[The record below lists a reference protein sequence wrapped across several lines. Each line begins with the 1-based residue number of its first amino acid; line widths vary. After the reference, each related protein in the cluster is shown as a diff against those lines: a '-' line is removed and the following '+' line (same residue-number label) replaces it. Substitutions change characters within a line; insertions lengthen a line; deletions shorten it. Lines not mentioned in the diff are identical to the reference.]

1 MSFDPD
7 FRRAIEEI
15 KLRAPIETIV
25 GETTE
30 LKQKGRDHWACC
42 PFHEERTPSF
52 KVDVREGTWYCF
64 GACRKGG
71 DVIKFVQERGNM
83 TFMDAMELLAAQ
95 TGVELPRRKAR
106 RTKENDPGL
115 AALSFAVAYFQAE
128 LRREEGREA
137 RRYLASRSFEEN
149 AIEAFALGW
158 SPRNGRRFL
167 KAAEAEKIPADALVD
182 VGLAR
187 RRDGNGELYAF
198 FRGRLMIPIRDQRGV
213 TIGFGGRVVGDDDGP
228 KYVNTSETRYFH
240 KGQVIYA
247 LDRALEHVRARGHL
261 VLVEG
266 YTDVIAAHAAGLP
279 NVAAVLGTATTEM
292 HAALV
297 RRAGTRRVSLVFDGD
312 EAGRRAAWR
321 GLEGLLPLQIKLEVV
336 PMPDGVDPAD
346 VLMGDGGVAAFTARL
361 ETGLS
366 WLDFV
371 VECVEAVRS
380 EGPRPFAQEVDRAL
394 ELLLRLPS
402 PVEIDAAADEMAGRL
417 KLPLDTL
424 REQLRLIK
432 DRRRGRGRPAPGS
445 QGDGRAGEGAP
456 GSFGG
461 AGRGPGGGP
470 GGRSGGGPGGGP
482 NAGGIAGRGEGSQ
495 IPPPRP
501 LDLRVVR
508 AYEALLGA
516 ALADAGLVPRLR
528 PHIQGCLDPVLASL
542 FQVLVDLWDNEDADI
557 TVSLFLNSVQDPA
570 GRDRVLP
577 IREEARKA
585 DSAQNLFDRAVAFL
599 EQHQRK
605 VEDTRLNALLQALE
619 PLAEHDEIAK
629 AYLDTL
635 FGRLLELRK
644 GGADPRNDPVPA
656 LVGQSE
662 VHLDSLQEHQ
672 ANLLRLQA
680 LGRAL
685 HSLAPADPLSAAYLE
700 QVSKRFQELSQNPPP
715 A

>member
-25 GETTE
+25 GETVE

-115 AALSFAVAYFQAE
+115 AALSFAAAYFQAE

-137 RRYLASRSFEEN
+137 RRYLASRRFEEN
-149 AIEAFALGW
+149 AIEAFGLGW

-187 RRDGNGELYAF
+187 RRDGSGELYAF
-198 FRGRLMIPIRDQRGV
+198 FRGRLMIPIRDQRGA

-240 KGQVIYA
+240 KGHVIYA

-279 NVAAVLGTATTEM
+279 NVGAVLGTATTEM

-321 GLEGLLPLQIKLEVV
+321 GLEGLLPLQVKLEVV
-336 PMPDGVDPAD
+336 PMPEGVDPAD

-371 VECVEAVRS
+371 VECVEARRS
-380 EGPRPFAQEVDRAL
+380 EGPRAFSQEVDRAL
-394 ELLLRLPS
+394 ELMLRLPS
-402 PVEIDAAADEMAGRL
+402 PVEIDAAADDMAGRL
-417 KLPLDTL
+417 NLPLDTL
-424 REQLRLIK
+424 REQLSLIK
-432 DRRRGRGRPAPGS
+432 DRRRGRGRPAPAG
-445 QGDGRAGEGAP
+445 QGERPGRT
-456 GSFGG
+456 
-461 AGRGPGGGP
+461 GGGP
-470 GGRSGGGPGGGP
+470 G
-482 NAGGIAGRGEGSQ
+482 AGAADGLAPGRGEGSQ
-495 IPPPRP
+495 KPRTPP

-508 AYEALLGA
+508 ASEALLGA
-516 ALADAGLVPRLR
+516 ALADVGLVPRLR
-528 PHIQGCLDPVLASL
+528 PHIQGCPDPVLASL
-542 FQVLVDLWDNEDADI
+542 FQALVDLWDNEDADI
-557 TVSLFLNSVQDPA
+557 TVTLFLNSVQDPA
-570 GRDRVLP
+570 ARDRVLP

-585 DSAQNLFDRAVAFL
+585 DSPQNLFERAVAFL
-599 EQHQRK
+599 DQHQRK
-605 VEDTRLNALLQALE
+605 VEDARLNALLQALE
-619 PLAEHDEIAK
+619 PLAEQDEIAK

-635 FGRLLELRK
+635 FARLLELRK
-644 GGADPRNDPVPA
+644 GGSDPRNDPVPA
-656 LVGQSE
+656 LVAQSE
-662 VHLDSLQEHQ
+662 VHLDSPTEHQ
-672 ANLLRLQA
+672 AHLLRLQA

-685 HSLAPADPLSAAYLE
+685 HSLAPADPVSAGYLE
-700 QVSKRFQELSQNPPP
+700 QVSRRFQELSQKLPP

>member
-25 GETTE
+25 GETVE

-115 AALSFAVAYFQAE
+115 AALSFAAAYFQAE

-137 RRYLASRSFEEN
+137 RRYLASRRFEEN
-149 AIEAFALGW
+149 AIEAFGLGW

-167 KAAEAEKIPADALVD
+167 KAAEAEKIPAEALVD

-279 NVAAVLGTATTEM
+279 NVGAVLGTATTEM

-321 GLEGLLPLQIKLEVV
+321 GLEGLLPLQVKLEVV
-336 PMPDGVDPAD
+336 PMPEGVDPAD

-371 VECVEAVRS
+371 VECVEARRS
-380 EGPRPFAQEVDRAL
+380 EGPRAFSQEVDRAL
-394 ELLLRLPS
+394 ELMLRLPS
-402 PVEIDAAADEMAGRL
+402 PVEVDAAADDMAGRL

-432 DRRRGRGRPAPGS
+432 DRRRGRGRATPSS
-445 QGDGRAGEGAP
+445 QGDPSGQGA
-456 GSFGG
+456 S
-461 AGRGPGGGP
+461 GP
-470 GGRSGGGPGGGP
+470 GGRGGAGPPGVSP
-482 NAGGIAGRGEGSQ
+482 GRGDGSQ
-495 IPPPRP
+495 KPRTQP

-516 ALADAGLVPRLR
+516 ALADASLVPRLR
-528 PHIQGCLDPVLASL
+528 PHIQGCPDPVLASL

-557 TVSLFLNSVQDPA
+557 TVTLFLNSVQDPA
-570 GRDRVLP
+570 ARDRVLP

-585 DSAQNLFDRAVAFL
+585 DSAQNLFERAVAFL
-599 EQHQRK
+599 DQHQRK
-605 VEDTRLNALLQALE
+605 VEDARLNALLQALE
-619 PLAEHDEIAK
+619 PLAESDEIAK

-635 FGRLLELRK
+635 FARLLELRK
-644 GGADPRNDPVPA
+644 GASDPRNDPVPA
-656 LVGQSE
+656 LVAQNE
-662 VHLDSLQEHQ
+662 VHLDSPKEHQ
-672 ANLLRLQA
+672 AHLLRLQA

-685 HSLAPADPLSAAYLE
+685 HSLAPADPVSAAYLE
-700 QVSKRFQELSQNPPP
+700 QVSRRFQELSQNPPP

>member
-25 GETTE
+25 GETVE

-115 AALSFAVAYFQAE
+115 AALSFAAAYFQAE

-137 RRYLASRSFEEN
+137 RRYLASRRFEEN
-149 AIEAFALGW
+149 AIEAFGLGW

-198 FRGRLMIPIRDQRGV
+198 FRGRLMIPIRDQRGS

-279 NVAAVLGTATTEM
+279 NVGAVLGTATTEM

-321 GLEGLLPLQIKLEVV
+321 GLEGLLPLQVKLEVV
-336 PMPDGVDPAD
+336 PMPEGVDPAD

-371 VECVEAVRS
+371 VECVEARRS
-380 EGPRPFAQEVDRAL
+380 EGPRAFSQEVDRAL
-394 ELLLRLPS
+394 ELMLLLPS
-402 PVEIDAAADEMAGRL
+402 PVEVDAAADDMAGRL
-417 KLPLDTL
+417 KLPLETL
-424 REQLRLIK
+424 REQLKLIK
-432 DRRRGRGRPAPGS
+432 DRRRGRGRPTPSGQGGAAGPSGTSPGAGGVGAADGLGPGRGAGS
-445 QGDGRAGEGAP
+445 QKP
-456 GSFGG
+456 
-461 AGRGPGGGP
+461 
-470 GGRSGGGPGGGP
+470 RS
-482 NAGGIAGRGEGSQ
+482 Q
-495 IPPPRP
+495 P

-516 ALADAGLVPRLR
+516 ALADASHVPRLR
-528 PHIQGCLDPVLASL
+528 PHIQGCPDPVLASL
-542 FQVLVDLWDNEDADI
+542 FQSLVDLWDNEDADI
-557 TVSLFLNSVQDPA
+557 TVTLFLNSVQDPA
-570 GRDRVLP
+570 ARDRVLP

-585 DSAQNLFDRAVAFL
+585 DSAQNLFERAVAFL
-599 EQHQRK
+599 DQHQRK
-605 VEDTRLNALLQALE
+605 VEDTRLNALLKALE

-635 FGRLLELRK
+635 FARLLELRK
-644 GGADPRNDPVPA
+644 GGSDPRNDPVPA
-656 LVGQSE
+656 LVAQNE
-662 VHLDSLQEHQ
+662 VHLDSSKEHQ
-672 ANLLRLQA
+672 AHLLRLQA

-685 HSLAPADPLSAAYLE
+685 HSLAPADPVSAGYLE
-700 QVSKRFQELSQNPPP
+700 QVSRRFQELSQNPPS

>member
-25 GETTE
+25 GETVE

-83 TFMDAMELLAAQ
+83 TFMDAIELLAAQ

-115 AALSFAVAYFQAE
+115 AALSFAASYFQAE

-137 RRYLASRSFEEN
+137 RRYLASRRFEEN
-149 AIEAFALGW
+149 AIEAFGLGW
-158 SPRNGRRFL
+158 SPRSGRRFL

-198 FRGRLMIPIRDQRGV
+198 FRGRLMIPIRDQRGA

-279 NVAAVLGTATTEM
+279 NVGAVLGTATTEM

-321 GLEGLLPLQIKLEVV
+321 GLEGLLPLQVKLEVV
-336 PMPDGVDPAD
+336 PMPEGVDPAD

-371 VECVEAVRS
+371 VECVEARRS
-380 EGPRPFAQEVDRAL
+380 GGPRAFSQEVDRAL
-394 ELLLRLPS
+394 ELMLRLPS
-402 PVEIDAAADEMAGRL
+402 PVEIDAAADDMAGRL

-432 DRRRGRGRPAPGS
+432 NRRRGRGRPAAVN
-445 QGDGRAGEGAP
+445 QGDPSGRPGNALGPGGVAESGAG
-456 GSFGG
+456 S
-461 AGRGPGGGP
+461 AGRG
-470 GGRSGGGPGGGP
+470 
-482 NAGGIAGRGEGSQ
+482 AGSQ
-495 IPPPRP
+495 NPRSQP

-516 ALADAGLVPRLR
+516 ALADASLVPRLR
-528 PHIQGCLDPVLASL
+528 PHIQGCPDSVLASL
-542 FQVLVDLWDNEDADI
+542 FQVLVDLWDNEDAEI
-557 TVSLFLNSVQDPA
+557 TVTLFLNSVQDPA
-570 GRDRVLP
+570 ARDRVLP
-577 IREEARKA
+577 MREEARKA
-585 DSAQNLFDRAVAFL
+585 DSARSLFERAVAFL
-599 EQHQRK
+599 DQHQRQ
-605 VEDTRLNALLQALE
+605 VEDARLNGLLQALE

-629 AYLDTL
+629 VYLDTL
-635 FGRLLELRK
+635 FARLLELRK
-644 GGADPRNDPVPA
+644 GGSDPRNDPVPA
-656 LVGQSE
+656 LVAWNE
-662 VHLDSLQEHQ
+662 VRLDSRKEHQ
-672 ANLLRLQA
+672 AHLLRLQA

-685 HSLAPADPLSAAYLE
+685 HSLAPADPVSAGYLE
-700 QVSKRFQELSQNPPP
+700 QVSRRFQELSQNLPP

>member
-15 KLRAPIETIV
+15 KLRAPIEAIV
-25 GETTE
+25 GETAE
-30 LKQKGRDHWACC
+30 LKQKGRDQWACC

-167 KAAEAEKIPADALVD
+167 KAAEADKIPADALVD

-247 LDRALEHVRARGHL
+247 LDRALEHVRSRGHL

-346 VLMGDGGVAAFTARL
+346 VLMGDGGVGAFTARL

-371 VECVEAVRS
+371 VECVEARRP

-432 DRRRGRGRPAPGS
+432 DRRPGRGRALAGP
-445 QGDGRAGEGAP
+445 QGDGGAASGP
-456 GSFGG
+456 RGG
-461 AGRGPGGGP
+461 AGGGPPGGSRAGSGAGP
-470 GGRSGGGPGGGP
+470 SGGRG
-482 NAGGIAGRGEGSQ
+482 AGGAGGAE
-495 IPPPRP
+495 IPQARP
-501 LDLRVVR
+501 LDLRVVQ
-508 AYEALLGA
+508 AYEALMGA

-528 PHIQGCLDPVLASL
+528 AHIQGCPDPVLASL
-542 FQVLVDLWDNEDADI
+542 FQILVDLWDNEDADI
-557 TVSLFLNSVQDPA
+557 TVSLFLNSVQDPV

-577 IREEARKA
+577 IREEALKA

-599 EQHQRK
+599 DQHQRK

-635 FGRLLELRK
+635 FARLLEIRK
-644 GGADPRNDPVPA
+644 GGSDPRNDPVPA
-656 LVGQSE
+656 LVGQRE
-662 VHLDSLQEHQ
+662 VHLDSLPEHQ

-680 LGRAL
+680 FGRAL
-685 HSLAPADPLSAAYLE
+685 HSLAPADPVSAGYLE
-700 QVSKRFQELSQNPPP
+700 QVSRRFQELSQNPPP

>member
-1 MSFDPD
+1 MSFDPE

-25 GETTE
+25 GETCE
-30 LKQKGRDHWACC
+30 LKQKGRDMWACC

-106 RTKENDPGL
+106 RTSENDPGL
-115 AALSFAVAYFQAE
+115 AALSFAAAYFQAE
-128 LRREEGREA
+128 LRREEGRDA
-137 RRYLASRSFEEN
+137 RRYLASRRFEEN
-149 AIEAFALGW
+149 AIEAFGLGW

-167 KAAEAEKIPADALVD
+167 KAAEAEGIQAGALVD

-198 FRGRLMIPIRDQRGV
+198 FRGRLMIPIRDQRGT
-213 TIGFGGRVVGDDDGP
+213 TIGFGGRVVGDEDGP

-321 GLEGLLPLQIKLEVV
+321 GLEGLLPLTVKLEVV
-336 PMPDGVDPAD
+336 PMPEGVDPAD
-346 VLMGDGGVAAFTARL
+346 VLMGEGGAAAFSARL

-371 VECVEAVRS
+371 VECVEAVRGD
-380 EGPRPFAQEVDRAL
+380 GPRAFSQEVDRAL

-402 PVEIDAAADEMAGRL
+402 PVEVDAAATEMAGRL
-417 KLPLDTL
+417 SLPLDTL
-424 REQLRLIK
+424 REQLRMIR
-432 DRRRGRGRPAPGS
+432 DRGRGRGRGPGA
-445 QGDGRAGEGAP
+445 AGPGGAP
-456 GSFGG
+456 PGG
-461 AGRGPGGGP
+461 PGGPPGARGPGGGPGRGPGGGP
-470 GGRSGGGPGGGP
+470 GASSAPG
-482 NAGGIAGRGEGSQ
+482 ASRGDGSQ
-495 IPPPRP
+495 IPPTPP
-501 LDLRVVR
+501 VDLRVVR

-516 ALADAGLVPRLR
+516 ALADTGLVSRLR
-528 PHIQGCLDPVLASL
+528 PHIQSCPDPTLATL
-542 FQVLVDLWDNEDADI
+542 FQVLVDLWDNEDSEI
-557 TVSLFLNSVQDPA
+557 TVSLFLNSVSDPSA
-570 GRDRVLP
+570 RDRVLP
-577 IREEARKA
+577 IREDARKA
-585 DSAQNLFDRAVAFL
+585 DSAQNLFERAVAFL
-599 EQHQRK
+599 DQHHRK
-605 VEDTRLNALLQALE
+605 VEDTRLNSLIQALE
-619 PLAEHDEIAK
+619 PLAESDEVANGQ
-629 AYLDTL
+629 LDTL
-635 FGRLLELRK
+635 FARLLELRK
-644 GGADPRNDPVPA
+644 GASDPRNDPVPA
-656 LVGQSE
+656 LLGQKG
-662 VHLDSLQEHQ
+662 VHLGATTEHQ
-672 ANLLRLQA
+672 AELLRLQA

-685 HSLAPADPLSAAYLE
+685 HRLAPVDPVSARLLE
-700 QVSKRFQELSQNPPP
+700 QVTRRHQELSQNPPR

>member
-25 GETTE
+25 GETCE
-30 LKQKGRDHWACC
+30 LKQKGRDMWACC

-95 TGVELPRRKAR
+95 TGVELPRRKKR
-106 RTKENDPGL
+106 RTSENDPGL
-115 AALSFAVAYFQAE
+115 AALSFAAEFFQAE
-128 LRREEGREA
+128 LRREEGRDA
-137 RRYLASRSFEEN
+137 RRYLAGRRFEEN
-149 AIEAFALGW
+149 AIEAFGLGW

-167 KAAEAEKIPADALVD
+167 KAAEAEGIQAAALVD

-187 RRDGNGELYAF
+187 RRDGSGELYAF
-198 FRGRLMIPIRDQRGV
+198 FRGRLMIPIRDQRGT
-213 TIGFGGRVVGDDDGP
+213 TIGFGGRVVGDEDGP

-247 LDRALEHVRARGHL
+247 LDRALETVRARGHL

-321 GLEGLLPLQIKLEVV
+321 GLEGLLPLQVKLEVV
-336 PMPDGVDPAD
+336 PMPEGVDPAD

-361 ETGLS
+361 ETGLD

-371 VECVEAVRS
+371 VECAEATRA
-380 EGPRPFAQEVDRAL
+380 EGPRPFSQEVDRAL

-402 PVEIDAAADEMAGRL
+402 PVEVDAAASELARRL
-417 KLPLDTL
+417 SLPLDTL
-424 REQLRLIK
+424 REQLRMIR
-432 DRRRGRGRPAPGS
+432 DRGRGRARPS
-445 QGDGRAGEGAP
+445 GRPAGEAAEG
-456 GSFGG
+456 GRGG
-461 AGRGPGGGP
+461 AGAGGGP
-470 GGRSGGGPGGGP
+470 ASAPGGPG
-482 NAGGIAGRGEGSQ
+482 AGSAVGRGAGSQ
-495 IPPPRP
+495 IPPAAPVDPRQ
-501 LDLRVVR
+501 VR

-516 ALADAGLVPRLR
+516 ALADTGLVSRLR
-528 PHIQGCLDPVLASL
+528 PHIPACPDPVLATL

-557 TVSLFLNSVQDPA
+557 TVSLFLNSVSDPSA
-570 GRDRVLP
+570 RDRVLP

-585 DSAQNLFDRAVAFL
+585 DSAQNLFERAVAFL
-599 EQHQRK
+599 DQHQRK
-605 VEDTRLNALLQALE
+605 VEDTRLNSLIQALE
-619 PLAEHDEIAK
+619 PLAESDEVANGQ
-629 AYLDTL
+629 LDTL
-635 FGRLLELRK
+635 FARLLELRK
-644 GGADPRNDPVPA
+644 GAADPRKDPVPA
-656 LVGQSE
+656 LLGQKE
-662 VHLDSLQEHQ
+662 VHLGTQKEHQ
-672 ANLLRLQA
+672 ASLLRLQA

-685 HSLAPADPLSAAYLE
+685 HRLAPVDPVAARLLE
-700 QVSKRFQELSQNPPP
+700 QATRRYQELSQNPPQ

>member
-15 KLRAPIETIV
+15 KLRAPIEAIV
-25 GETTE
+25 GETVE

-115 AALSFAVAYFQAE
+115 AALSFAAAYFQAE

-137 RRYLASRSFEEN
+137 RRYLASRRFEEN
-149 AIEAFALGW
+149 AIEAFGLGW

-187 RRDGNGELYAF
+187 RRDGSGELYAF

-279 NVAAVLGTATTEM
+279 NVGAVLGTATTEM

-321 GLEGLLPLQIKLEVV
+321 GLEGLLPLQVKLEVV
-336 PMPDGVDPAD
+336 PMPEGVDPAD

-371 VECVEAVRS
+371 VECVEARRP
-380 EGPRPFAQEVDRAL
+380 EGPRVFSQEVDRAL
-394 ELLLRLPS
+394 ELMLRLPS
-402 PVEIDAAADEMAGRL
+402 PVEIDAAADEMAGHL
-417 KLPLDTL
+417 NLPLDTL
-424 REQLRLIK
+424 REQLSLIK
-432 DRRRGRGRPAPGS
+432 DRRRGRGRPAAGG
-445 QGDGRAGEGAP
+445 QGDRPGGAP
-456 GSFGG
+456 GAG
-461 AGRGPGGGP
+461 AGGGGTGAADGLAP
-470 GGRSGGGPGGGP
+470 
-482 NAGGIAGRGEGSQ
+482 GRGEGSQ
-495 IPPPRP
+495 KPRTQP

-528 PHIQGCLDPVLASL
+528 PHIQGCPDPDLASL

-557 TVSLFLNSVQDPA
+557 TVTLFLNSVQDPA
-570 GRDRVLP
+570 ARDRVLP

-585 DSAQNLFDRAVAFL
+585 DSAQNLFERAVAFL
-599 EQHQRK
+599 DQHQRK
-605 VEDTRLNALLQALE
+605 VEDARLNALLQALE
-619 PLAEHDEIAK
+619 PLAEQDEIAK

-635 FGRLLELRK
+635 FARLLELRK
-644 GGADPRNDPVPA
+644 GGSDPRNDPVPA
-656 LVGQSE
+656 LVAQNE
-662 VHLDSLQEHQ
+662 VHLDSSKEHQ
-672 ANLLRLQA
+672 AHLLRLQA

-685 HSLAPADPLSAAYLE
+685 HSLAPADPVSAGYLE
-700 QVSKRFQELSQNPPP
+700 QVSRRFQELSQNPPP

>member
-1 MSFDPD
+1 LSFDPD

-25 GETTE
+25 GETVE

-115 AALSFAVAYFQAE
+115 AALSFAASYFQAE

-137 RRYLASRSFEEN
+137 RRYLASRRFEEN
-149 AIEAFALGW
+149 AIEAFGLGW

-198 FRGRLMIPIRDQRGV
+198 FRGRLMIPIRDQRGA

-279 NVAAVLGTATTEM
+279 NVGAVLGTATTEM

-321 GLEGLLPLQIKLEVV
+321 GLEGLLPLQVKLEVV
-336 PMPDGVDPAD
+336 PMPEGVDPAD

-371 VECVEAVRS
+371 VECVEARRS
-380 EGPRPFAQEVDRAL
+380 EGPRAFSQEVDRAL
-394 ELLLRLPS
+394 ELMLRLPS
-402 PVEIDAAADEMAGRL
+402 PVEIDAAADDMAGRL

-432 DRRRGRGRPAPGS
+432 DRRKGRGRPAPS
-445 QGDGRAGEGAP
+445 NQGDPSGRP
-456 GSFGG
+456 GN
-461 AGRGPGGGP
+461 ARGPGGAAE
-470 GGRSGGGPGGGP
+470 
-482 NAGGIAGRGEGSQ
+482 AGAVSAGRGAGSQ
-495 IPPPRP
+495 NPRSQP

-516 ALADAGLVPRLR
+516 ALADASLVPRLR
-528 PHIQGCLDPVLASL
+528 THIQGCPDPVLASL

-557 TVSLFLNSVQDPA
+557 TVTLFLNSVQDPA
-570 GRDRVLP
+570 ARDRVLP

-585 DSAQNLFDRAVAFL
+585 DSAQNLFERAVAFL
-599 EQHQRK
+599 DQHQRK
-605 VEDTRLNALLQALE
+605 VEDARLNALLQALE

-635 FGRLLELRK
+635 FARLLELRK
-644 GGADPRNDPVPA
+644 GGSDPRNDPVPA
-656 LVGQSE
+656 LVAQNE
-662 VHLDSLQEHQ
+662 VHLDSSKEHQ
-672 ANLLRLQA
+672 AHLLRLQA

-685 HSLAPADPLSAAYLE
+685 HSLAPADPVSAGYLE
-700 QVSKRFQELSQNPPP
+700 QVSRRFQELSQNPPP

>member
-25 GETTE
+25 GETVE

-115 AALSFAVAYFQAE
+115 AALSFAASYFQAE

-137 RRYLASRSFEEN
+137 RRYLASRRFEEN
-149 AIEAFALGW
+149 AIEAFGLGW

-198 FRGRLMIPIRDQRGV
+198 FRGRLMIPIRDQRGA

-279 NVAAVLGTATTEM
+279 NVGAVLGTATTEM

-321 GLEGLLPLQIKLEVV
+321 GLEGLLPLQVKLEVV
-336 PMPDGVDPAD
+336 PMPEGVDPAD

-371 VECVEAVRS
+371 VECVEARRS
-380 EGPRPFAQEVDRAL
+380 EGPRAFSQEVDRAL
-394 ELLLRLPS
+394 ELMLRLPS
-402 PVEIDAAADEMAGRL
+402 PVEIDAAADDMAGRL

-432 DRRRGRGRPAPGS
+432 DRRKGRGRPAPS
-445 QGDGRAGEGAP
+445 NQGDPSGRPGNARGAGGAAEA
-456 GSFGG
+456 GAVS
-461 AGRGPGGGP
+461 AGRG
-470 GGRSGGGPGGGP
+470 
-482 NAGGIAGRGEGSQ
+482 AGSQ
-495 IPPPRP
+495 NPRSQP

-516 ALADAGLVPRLR
+516 ALADASLVPRLR
-528 PHIQGCLDPVLASL
+528 PHIQGCPDPVLASL

-557 TVSLFLNSVQDPA
+557 TVTLFLNSVQDPA
-570 GRDRVLP
+570 ARDRVLP

-585 DSAQNLFDRAVAFL
+585 DSAQNLFERAVAFL
-599 EQHQRK
+599 DQHQRK
-605 VEDTRLNALLQALE
+605 VEDARLNALLQALE

-635 FGRLLELRK
+635 FARLLELRK
-644 GGADPRNDPVPA
+644 GGSDPRNDPVPA
-656 LVGQSE
+656 LVAQNE
-662 VHLDSLQEHQ
+662 VHLDSSKEHQ
-672 ANLLRLQA
+672 AHLLRLQA

-685 HSLAPADPLSAAYLE
+685 HSLAPADPVSAGYLE
-700 QVSKRFQELSQNPPP
+700 QVSRRFQELSQNPPP

>member
-1 MSFDPD
+1 MSFDPE

-25 GETTE
+25 GETAE

-115 AALSFAVAYFQAE
+115 AALSFAASYFQAE

-137 RRYLASRSFEEN
+137 RRYLASRRFEEN

-198 FRGRLMIPIRDQRGV
+198 FRGRLMIPIRDQRGS

-321 GLEGLLPLQIKLEVV
+321 GLEGLLPLEVKLEVV
-336 PMPDGVDPAD
+336 PMPDGEDPAD
-346 VLMGDGGVAAFTARL
+346 ILMGDGGVAAFSARL

-371 VECVEAVRS
+371 VECVEACRAD
-380 EGPRPFAQEVDRAL
+380 GPRAFSQEVDRAL

-402 PVEIDAAADEMAGRL
+402 PVEIDAAADQMAGRL
-417 KLPLDTL
+417 KLPIDTL
-424 REQLRLIK
+424 REQLRLIR
-432 DRRRGRGRPAPGS
+432 DRRRGRTRPP
-445 QGDGRAGEGAP
+445 
-456 GSFGG
+456 G
-461 AGRGPGGGP
+461 AGQGTGTGSSGPGGSPAGP
-470 GGRSGGGPGGGP
+470 RGAP
-482 NAGGIAGRGEGSQ
+482 RGEGGSGGDPGLQ
-495 IPPPRP
+495 IPATQP

-508 AYEALLGA
+508 AYEALMGA

-528 PHIQGCLDPVLASL
+528 PHIQACPDATLATL

-557 TVSLFLNSVQDPA
+557 TVTLFLNSVSDPA
-570 GRDRVLP
+570 ARDRVLP

-585 DSAQNLFDRAVAFL
+585 DSPQNLFDRAVAFL
-599 EQHQRK
+599 VQHRQK

-619 PLAEHDEIAK
+619 PLAEVDDIAK

-635 FGRLLELRK
+635 FARLLEIRK
-644 GGADPRNDPVPA
+644 GDSDPRNDPVPA
-656 LVGQSE
+656 LVAQNE
-662 VHLDSLQEHQ
+662 VHLDSQKEHQ

-685 HSLAPADPLSAAYLE
+685 HALAPVDPVSAGYLE
-700 QVSKRFQELSQNPPP
+700 QVSRRFQELSQNPPS

>member
-461 AGRGPGGGP
+461 AGRGPGGG
-470 GGRSGGGPGGGP
+470 SGGGPGGGP

-605 VEDTRLNALLQALE
+605 VEDTRLNALLQTLE

>member
-1 MSFDPD
+1 LSFDPD

-25 GETTE
+25 GETVE

-115 AALSFAVAYFQAE
+115 AALSFAASYFQAE

-137 RRYLASRSFEEN
+137 RRYLASRRFEEN
-149 AIEAFALGW
+149 AIEAFGLGW

-198 FRGRLMIPIRDQRGV
+198 FRGRLMIPIRDQRGA

-279 NVAAVLGTATTEM
+279 NVGAVLGTATTEM

-321 GLEGLLPLQIKLEVV
+321 GLEGLLPLQVKLEVV
-336 PMPDGVDPAD
+336 PMPEGVDPAD

-371 VECVEAVRS
+371 VECVEARRS
-380 EGPRPFAQEVDRAL
+380 EGPRAFSQEVDRAL
-394 ELLLRLPS
+394 ELMLRLPS
-402 PVEIDAAADEMAGRL
+402 PVEIDAAADDMAGRL

-432 DRRRGRGRPAPGS
+432 DRRKGRGRPAPS
-445 QGDGRAGEGAP
+445 NQGDPSGRPGNARGAGGAAEA
-456 GSFGG
+456 GAVS
-461 AGRGPGGGP
+461 AGRG
-470 GGRSGGGPGGGP
+470 
-482 NAGGIAGRGEGSQ
+482 AGSQ
-495 IPPPRP
+495 NPRSQP

-516 ALADAGLVPRLR
+516 ALADASLVPRLR
-528 PHIQGCLDPVLASL
+528 PHIQGCPDPVLASL

-557 TVSLFLNSVQDPA
+557 TVTLFLNSVQDPA
-570 GRDRVLP
+570 ARDRVLP

-585 DSAQNLFDRAVAFL
+585 DSAQNLFERAVAFL
-599 EQHQRK
+599 DQHQRK
-605 VEDTRLNALLQALE
+605 VEDARLNALLQALE

-635 FGRLLELRK
+635 FARLLELRK
-644 GGADPRNDPVPA
+644 GGSDPRNDPVPA
-656 LVGQSE
+656 LVAQNE
-662 VHLDSLQEHQ
+662 VHLDSSKEHQ
-672 ANLLRLQA
+672 AHLLRLQA

-685 HSLAPADPLSAAYLE
+685 HSLAPADPVSAGYLE
-700 QVSKRFQELSQNPPP
+700 QVSRRFQELSQNPPP